1 MPDRNTF
8 QLLTELAM
16 RQGGRPHMRPVVEK
30 EILHY
35 DILFALDQEGL
46 LDALTFQ
53 GGTCLRLCH
62 GSPRYSEDL
71 DFVGGRDFAS
81 ADLSMMGQCL
91 TDHLGARYGL
101 AVHVTEPREL
111 RTLPEYREIKVDKW
125 RITVDT
131 APEQRHIPR
140 QRIKIEVA
148 NIPAYSR
155 EPRDLR
161 VNYDFLPDGY
171 ADMLVLAESLDEVM
185 ADKVISL
192 VNCRAYIRNRDIWDL
207 RWLRRQGA
215 IPRDTFIAAKIN
227 DYGVIDFPEKVTD
240 MVARLPEIIHG
251 KAFMDE
257 LSRFLPLDVQTKT
270 VRTEKFRK
278 FLANEVGTLL
288 TTALSSKR
296 PFDS

>member
-1 MPDRNTF
+1 MPDRKTF
-8 QLLTELAM
+8 QLLTDLAM
-16 RQGGRPHMRPVVEK
+16 RQGDRTHMRPVVEK

-46 LDALTFQ
+46 LDGLTFQ

-71 DFVGGRDFAS
+71 DFVGGRHFAS
-81 ADLSMMGQCL
+81 ADLSIMGQCL
-91 TDHLGARYGL
+91 TEHLGGRYGL
-101 AVHVTEPREL
+101 AVHVKEPREL

-131 APEQRHIPR
+131 APEQRHVPR
-140 QRIKIEVA
+140 QRIKIKVA

-171 ADMLVLAESLDEVM
+171 ADMLVLAETLDEIM

-192 VNCRAYIRNRDIWDL
+192 VNCQAYVRNRDIWDL

-215 IPRDTFIAAKIN
+215 SPRDEFIAAKIK
-227 DYGVIDFPEKVTD
+227 DYGVIDFPNKVMD
-240 MVARLPEIIHG
+240 MVARLPEITHS
-251 KAFMDE
+251 KAFTDE
-257 LSRFLPLDVQTKT
+257 LSRFLPFDVQA
-270 VRTEKFRK
+270 RTLHKEKFRNY
-278 FLANEVGTLL
+278 LANEVGALL
-288 TTALSSKR
+288 KSAFPS
-296 PFDS
+296 